1 MTNVINFRACAN
13 EATFPT
19 LVLLDLQQEY
29 IASPRL
35 FAIPEAGAA
44 LENCR
49 AALAYARRLG
59 LPVAFFRMVGPSRFV
74 NPALTYSKWIPGFTP
89 VSSDMV
95 FERHKPSCYASREF
109 ANAITEGGGR
119 FVLAGFSGEIGCL
132 STAVEAFHRNHK
144 VTFLADASA
153 SHGMGRITA
162 KAMHETVVRLISLYG
177 DVTTTQRWIL
187 EKSSSITVRSR

>member
-1 MTNVINFRACAN
+1 MTNVINFRSCAN
-13 EATFPT
+13 AATFPT

-29 IASPRL
+29 IVSPRL

-59 LPVAFFRMVGPSRFV
+59 LPVAFFRMVGPSHFF

-95 FERHKPSCYASREF
+95 FERNKPSCYTNCEF
-109 ANAITEGGGR
+109 ANAMTEGGSH

-132 STAVEAFHRNHK
+132 STAIEAFHRNHK

-162 KAMHETVVRLISLYG
+162 KAMHETVARLISLYG
-177 DVTTTQRWIL
+177 DVTTTQRWIS
-187 EKSSSITVRSR
+187 EQTSGIAVRSH